1 MVLILSIV
9 LALFLPSPLNIV
21 VIVLGVIGEIGEVI
35 WGRRLARRW
44 RPQTGPETLVG
55 KRATVVTACRPRG
68 NVRVNGEIWAATCA
82 EGADAG
88 EKVRVARVHAEGDR
102 ALELEVVRAGKS

>member
-9 LALFLPSPLNIV
+9 LALFLPSPFNIL
-21 VIVLGVIGEIGEVI
+21 VIVLGVIAEVGEVI

-44 RPQTGPETLVG
+44 RPQTGPQTLVG
-55 KRATVVTACRPRG
+55 KRATVVTACRPKG
-68 NVRVNGEIWAATCA
+68 NVRVNGEIWAATCV
-82 EGADAG
+82 EGADPG
-88 EKVRVARVHAEGDR
+88 ERVRVASVHAEGDR